1 MQDAFSYCAELV
13 RTADRD
19 RFLAT
24 LFAPAGCRD
33 ALHALYAFDIEV
45 ARVSDLAREAIPG
58 EIRLQWWREVL
69 QGERGG
75 EASASP
81 VAAALLS
88 ALDGRRFSTDSLL
101 SLIDAHR
108 FDLYNEPMATV
119 ADLERYTENTTSA
132 LIAAAARILG
142 VDAAAAARPVGIAQG
157 IARALAALPR
167 QAAQR
172 GLARC
177 RARPSRHGRK
187 SLGDAIARVLAGLS
201 CRCAAATVARPLGA
215 MRCFRAH
222 RTRAVAASMVDL
234 ARVAKPG
241 PYRNLKDNQESE
253 SRRCSS
259 SFGSKVNRVR
269 YSAAAGT
276 APASHDSRS

>member
-88 ALDGRRFSTDSLL
+88 ALDGRRFTADSLF

-108 FDLYNEPMATV
+108 FDLYDEPMATV

-132 LIAAAARILG
+132 LIAAAAQILG
-142 VDAAAAARPVGIAQG
+142 VDAGAAARPAGIAQG

-167 QAAQR
+167 HAAQR
-172 GLARC
+172 KLYLPVELLAR
-177 RARPSRHGRK
+177 RGVPPYDVFSGR
-187 SLGDAIARVLAGLS
+187 SSPELNAAAADLRAIARNHLGTAANALATLS
-201 CRCAAATVARPLGA
+201 REAWPAFLAIAPVRPSLDRWERCDVFVPTALAPWRRQWLIWRASRNVARIA
-215 MRCFRAH
+215 
-222 RTRAVAASMVDL
+222 T
-234 ARVAKPG
+234 
-241 PYRNLKDNQESE
+241 
-253 SRRCSS
+253 
-259 SFGSKVNRVR
+259 
-269 YSAAAGT
+269 
-276 APASHDSRS
+276 